1 MLINIETLQE
11 EEIMGRETLFPEV
24 TLQSH
29 YGKSY
34 STSESTKEFPS
45 LGPGL
50 LLSKLLQGTE
60 EPPQAASAGA
70 TALLMCPLF

>member
-1 MLINIETLQE
+1 MLINIGTLQE

-34 STSESTKEFPS
+34 STSESTKEFP
-45 LGPGL
+45 LLEPGL
-50 LLSKLLQGTE
+50 LLSKELGSHHRQPLLV
-60 EPPQAASAGA
+60 PQ
-70 TALLMCPLF
+70 LC